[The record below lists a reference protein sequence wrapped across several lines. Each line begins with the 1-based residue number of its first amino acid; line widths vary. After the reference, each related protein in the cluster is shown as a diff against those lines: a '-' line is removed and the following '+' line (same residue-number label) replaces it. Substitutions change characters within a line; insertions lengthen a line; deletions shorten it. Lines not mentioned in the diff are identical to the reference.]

1 MAGTGNKQRKQSG
14 TVCRESPALVSA
26 RILLNPSLRKNGLRC
41 FLSILKNFF
50 LLQYKAA
57 FFGGYLVSQAD
68 HPLDEKI
75 PFTPGKVTVYLDF
88 VAFWIRTIGFL
99 FRHYQRRALEPARE
113 ILDSIGALYERAAEV
128 YSLSFSTT
136 ARPFYV
142 ARPRFAVIHAFDPH
156 LMCIPSLHVM
166 VVIRTYTLFR
176 DILRRLG
183 GGETFASQIE
193 EIRRGSLAI
202 TEAVLYVK
210 QHSVNCVPAAMYAMT
225 RFDPSLFPP
234 KEGEYFCSRLF
245 ASRDPVSGDPVSRD
259 PVLGE
264 DGETIRDYMLS
275 LYRRFLAEGEKSSRW
290 EKPLADFL
298 FSLPQT
304 KKI

>member
-1 MAGTGNKQRKQSG
+1 MAGMGEKQQTRTG

-26 RILLNPSLRKNGLRC
+26 RVLLNPFLRSSGLRC
-41 FLSILKNFF
+41 FLSIFKNFF

-57 FFGGYLVSQAD
+57 FFGGYPVSRAD

-75 PFTPGKVTVYLDF
+75 PFTPGKVAVYLDF

-99 FRHYQRRALEPARE
+99 LRRYQRRALEPARE

-128 YSLSFSTT
+128 YAVSFSTT

-142 ARPRFAVIHAFDPH
+142 ARPKFAVIHAFDPH

-176 DILRRLG
+176 DILRRLE
-183 GGETFASQIE
+183 GEEAFAPEIE
-193 EIRRGSLAI
+193 EIRQGSLAI

-234 KEGEYFCSRLF
+234 EEGEYFCSRLF
-245 ASRDPVSGDPVSRD
+245 TSKDA
-259 PVLGE
+259 VLGE
-264 DGETIRDYMLS
+264 DGETIRAYMLS
-275 LYRRFLAEGEKSSRW
+275 LYRRFLAEGEKSSKW
-290 EKPLADFL
+290 EKPLVDFL

-304 KKI
+304 KKP